1 MKIPLDQICVR
12 TGILCPRCQRLVDT
26 GVVQRF
32 EVDIMRALLELE
44 SKVDFRFLK
53 DATYV
58 RSLISDNTVVLL
70 IEVKNASLQS
80 RILSKL
86 GRSLAEKIGKKV
98 RVVNIANNNL
108 RDIASQ
114 LVYPARV
121 IGINTLWLPDGTIE
135 HIVRI
140 PRSDKRYLPLNTLTL
155 ENILSQ
161 ITGMN
166 VKIRME
172 G

>member
-1 MKIPLDQICVR
+1 VKIPLDQICVR

-26 GVVQRF
+26 GAVKRF

-44 SKVDFRFLK
+44 GKADFKFLK

-58 RSLISDNTVVLL
+58 KSIVSDNTIILL
-70 IEVKNASLQS
+70 IEVKNANLQS
-80 RILSKL
+80 RILTKL
-86 GRSLAEKIGKKV
+86 GRSLAEKIGKRV
-98 RVVNIANNNL
+98 RVVNVANNNL